1 MRASLPD
8 ASNRRQ
14 RATQSRSDCLVSGA
28 IRSTPVSVLQG
39 SSVLVTGG
47 TGSFGKAFIRH
58 ALDHLDPHRLI
69 VFSRDE
75 LKQYEVRQLFGDDPR
90 LRWFIGDIR
99 DERRLLRAMHGV
111 DYVVHAAALK
121 QVDTAEYNPYEFV
134 KTNVLGS
141 QNVIEACID
150 TGVKKVVAL
159 STDKASS
166 PINLYGATKLTA
178 DKLFIAGNHY
188 AAAYPTRFAV
198 VRYGNVMGSRGSVIP
213 FFRKLAAAGESL
225 PITDLRMTRFF
236 ITLPQ
241 AVEFVVDSFDQMHG
255 GELYVPR
262 IPSMK
267 IVDLAQAIAPGAPM
281 HNAGLRPGEKLHEEM
296 ISAEEGRRTVLVG
309 DRYILQ
315 PDMASWGYQPPD
327 SALPVPEGF
336 HFASDTNDRWFTREE
351 IVELLDNLD

>member
-1 MRASLPD
+1 M
-8 ASNRRQ
+8 
-14 RATQSRSDCLVSGA
+14 
-28 IRSTPVSVLQG
+28 SVLSG
-39 SSVLVTGG
+39 SSILVTGG
-47 TGSFGKAFIRH
+47 TGSFGKAFIKEL
-58 ALDHLDPHRLI
+58 LDMHDPRRVVI
-69 VFSRDE
+69 FSRDE
-75 LKQYEVRQLFGDDPR
+75 LKQYECRQLFNDDKR

-99 DERRLLRAMHGV
+99 DQHRLNRAMHGV

-121 QVDTAEYNPYEFV
+121 QVDTAEYNPWEFV
-134 KTNVLGS
+134 QTNIVGS

-150 TGVKKVVAL
+150 AGVKRVIAL

-178 DKLFIAGNHY
+178 DKLFITGNHY

-213 FFRKLAAAGESL
+213 FFRKLGEAGESL

-241 AVEFVVDSFDQMHG
+241 AVKFVIDSFEMMHG

-267 IVDLAQAIAPGAPM
+267 ITDLAQAIAPGAAM
-281 HNAGLRPGEKLHEEM
+281 HNMGLRPGEKLHEEM
-296 ISAEEGRRTVLVG
+296 ISAEEGRRALRMG

-315 PDMASWGYQPPD
+315 PDLAAWGYQPP
-327 SALPVPEGF
+327 ANGEPVADGF
-336 HFASDTNDRWFTREE
+336 HYTSDTNDQWFTLQE
-351 IVELLDNLD
+351 ITKILETDV